1 MRLFLHIGTRKTGSS
16 LIQNFC
22 QLNKDKLLEQ
32 GYFYPDNNN
41 FGERKGKSAGHWRLH
56 KIFEGRDNYTLENYL
71 PSSFPGR
78 NVVLSNEALTSEQC
92 DIFNMPEKVRNFLSG
107 KFQII
112 VIVYLRRQDLYVGSL
127 YNEGII
133 SGNHKA
139 IWAFDEFFERNRLP
153 ELDYYALLKS
163 WIKVFG
169 KENIRI
175 RPFEKGQFHE
185 GELIRDFLHCMDL
198 KWQNDY
204 VVPDETSK
212 NSSPDIILIEALR
225 LINRIPL
232 QLRPMYKNFMDNVF
246 DELVFEG
253 KYGVKSKQS
262 LIPPAK
268 RLEILKKYS
277 SGNAQAA
284 REFLERKDGKLFYD
298 AEPRNDE
305 HWEPVA
311 VNNADLI
318 IRLFSL
324 FLEQKSLEI
333 QDYFS
338 SLDSRMIIH
347 QNRIETCDNQIKRL
361 KNNFETFSLLLEREP
376 DVTKNKISS
385 IADRLLNLEKKIG
398 IYSKRISIFQCQL
411 DSGRQTQEINNNDGE
426 GFRKKAWQA
435 IEAHNKSLRK
445 MERESQLSR
454 TFLYRNVLALYTQA
468 RKSYWKCFCRL
479 LRFPWLR
486 EVKIVRNSDLVD
498 SHYYFETYPHV
509 ITAGLS
515 AAEHYVRYGAQQ
527 GLNPSA
533 EFNTQ
538 EYLAEYPE
546 AAHNGINPLV
556 HFILS
561 KKNVSGK

>member
-1 MRLFLHIGTRKTGSS
+1 
-16 LIQNFC
+16 
-22 QLNKDKLLEQ
+22 
-32 GYFYPDNNN
+32 
-41 FGERKGKSAGHWRLH
+41 
-56 KIFEGRDNYTLENYL
+56 
-71 PSSFPGR
+71 
-78 NVVLSNEALTSEQC
+78 
-92 DIFNMPEKVRNFLSG
+92 MPQKVRDLLSG
-107 KFQII
+107 KFRFI
-112 VIVYLRRQDLYVGSL
+112 VIIIYLRRQDLYVASL
-127 YNEGII
+127 YNEGIV

-139 IWAFDEFFERNRLP
+139 VWDVDEFLEKNRLP
-153 ELDYYALLKS
+153 ELDYYTLLQS

-185 GELIRDFLHCMDL
+185 GDLIRDFLHSIDL
-198 KWQNDY
+198 QWRDNY
-204 VVPDETSK
+204 VVPEEISK
-212 NSSPDIILIEALR
+212 NSSPDIPLVEALR

-232 QLRPMYKNFMDNVF
+232 QLRPMYKNFLDNVF
-246 DELVFEG
+246 DELVLEG
-253 KYGVKSKQS
+253 KYGLKSNQS
-262 LIPPAK
+262 LFPPAK
-268 RLEILKKYS
+268 RLEILSKYA
-277 SGNAQAA
+277 SGNAHVA
-284 REFLERKDGKLFYD
+284 REFLERKDGKLFYE
-298 AEPRNDE
+298 AEPRIDE
-305 HWEPVA
+305 HWVPVA
-311 VNNADLI
+311 INDADLI

-361 KNNFETFSLLLEREP
+361 KNNFETFSFLLEREP
-376 DVTKNKISS
+376 DVIKNKISS
-385 IADRLLNLEKKIG
+385 IADRLLNMEKQIG
-398 IYSKRISIFQCQL
+398 MYGKRISIFQCQL

-426 GFRKKAWQA
+426 GFRKKVWQA

-445 MERESQLSR
+445 MEQESQLSR
-454 TFLYRNVLALYTQA
+454 TLLYRNVLVTYRQA
-468 RKSYWKCFCRL
+468 RKSYWKFFWRL
-479 LRFPWLR
+479 LRFPRLR

-498 SHYYFETYPHV
+498 SHYYFETYPHA

-538 EYLAEYPE
+538 QYLAEYPE
-546 AAHNGINPLV
+546 AAHKGINPLV

-561 KKNVSGK
+561 EKNVSGK